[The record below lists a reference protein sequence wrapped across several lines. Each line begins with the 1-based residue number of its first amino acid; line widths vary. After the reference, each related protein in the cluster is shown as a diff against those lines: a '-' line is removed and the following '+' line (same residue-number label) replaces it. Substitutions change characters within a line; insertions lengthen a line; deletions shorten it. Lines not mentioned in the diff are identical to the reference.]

1 MMADTPAA
9 PPGSYRAADV
19 NDPSV
24 RQAAA
29 AAVREAG
36 KGRATALRRIVSA
49 EQQVVAGINY
59 RLCLEVEIGGATGQ
73 ARAVVYRDLS
83 QQYSLS
89 SWTPGACS

>member
-1 MMADTPAA
+1 MADTP
-9 PPGSYRAADV
+9 PGGYRSANV
-19 NDPSV
+19 NDAAV
-24 RQAAA
+24 RQAAD

-36 KGRATALRRIVSA
+36 KRRATALRRIVSA

-59 RLCLEVEIGGATGQ
+59 RLCLEIEIGGATGQ
-73 ARAVVYRDLS
+73 AQAVVFRDLQ